1 MIFYAK
7 YIVSSMIFLFFFFY
21 CNFWL
26 NLESFYPVTLYMYFY
41 LMSNKDIFFYFH
53 KWTGYNGVAFSGIS

>member
-7 YIVSSMIFLFFFFY
+7 YLVSSLIFVFFLFY

-26 NLESFYPVTLYMYFY
+26 NLESFYPVTLDMYFY
-41 LMSNKDIFFYFH
+41 LMSYKDILLL
-53 KWTGYNGVAFSGIS
+53 FSQLD